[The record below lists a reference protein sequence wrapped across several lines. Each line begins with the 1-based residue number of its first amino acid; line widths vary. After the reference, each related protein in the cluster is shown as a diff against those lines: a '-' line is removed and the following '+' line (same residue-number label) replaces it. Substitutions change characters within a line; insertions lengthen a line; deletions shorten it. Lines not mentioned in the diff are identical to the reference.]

1 MRKIKAISILLVC
14 AFLLGA
20 CGSNNKQSS
29 STADKNTAQ
38 PAQPTTQPSTQPSDN
53 NPPKDWEPNPISDFD
68 YEYNDRLNGIEVCY
82 KGESERVWYP
92 SEINGD
98 PVVAIGSTVRNRK
111 NITEVYIPEGIKEI
125 GGYAFE
131 DCVNLKS
138 VIIPE
143 GVTTIGYS
151 AFYKCK
157 NLSSIVVPDSV
168 TKIDN
173 EAFYACDSLT
183 SFKFPSNLKLIGDQA
198 FCSVPLTDIILPDGL
213 ETIRSRAFAG
223 CDEVKS
229 VVIPGSVKTIGDGA
243 FSLCDKLAE
252 ITLADSEALLN
263 IGYDAFDGTYW
274 YKKQPEGF
282 IFLGA
287 NLVAYKGEIP
297 ESKLVIPNGTKTIA
311 SLIGSPSIGNVTEI
325 VLPDGLKHISIGAFA
340 QAYSLTAVN
349 IPDSVEYIGDNA
361 FKKGLLDETTIER
374 ISKINPLGAKN

>member
-1 MRKIKAISILLVC
+1 MRKLKVISILLVC
-14 AFLLGA
+14 VFLLGA

-29 STADKNTAQ
+29 IADKNTAL
-38 PAQPTTQPSTQPSDN
+38 PTTQPTTQPSDN
-53 NPPKDWEPNPISDFD
+53 NPPKGWEPNPISDFD
-68 YEYNDRLNGIEVCY
+68 YEYNDSLNGIEVCY

-111 NITEVYIPEGIKEI
+111 NITEVFIPEGIKKI
-125 GGYAFE
+125 GDYAFE
-131 DCVNLKS
+131 NCVNLKS
-138 VIIPE
+138 IIIPE

-151 AFYKCK
+151 AFYKCV
-157 NLSSIVVPDSV
+157 NLSNIVVPDSV
-168 TKIDN
+168 NKIEN
-173 EAFYACDSLT
+173 KAFYACDSLT
-183 SFKFPSNLKLIGDQA
+183 NFKFPSNLKLIGDQA

-213 ETIRSRAFAG
+213 ETIRSMAFTG

-252 ITLADSEALLN
+252 ITLADPEAL
-263 IGYDAFDGTYW
+263 IDIRYDAFDGTYW
-274 YKKQPEGF
+274 YNKQPEGF

-287 NLVAYKGEIP
+287 NLVGYKGEIT
-297 ESKLVIPNGTKTIA
+297 ETKLVIPDGTKTIA
-311 SLIGSPSIGNVTEI
+311 SLIGSPSIQNVIEI

-340 QAYSLTAVN
+340 QAYSLKAVN

-361 FKKGLLDETTIER
+361 FKKGSLDEATIER
-374 ISKINPLGAKN
+374 ITKINPLGAQD